1 MRLTVR
7 DRGPGIPSDER
18 KRVFQ
23 RFYRLE
29 RSRTT
34 PGNGLGL
41 SLVQA
46 VGQLHGAEVALIE
59 RTPGLA
65 VEFRFPAMAA
75 ETGAAVPGGAPAPAP
90 GTAAEFGPRAARPV

>member
-1 MRLTVR
+1 M
-7 DRGPGIPSDER
+7 GER
-18 KRVFQ
+18 KHVLQ

-46 VGQLHGAEVALIE
+46 VAQLHGAELALVE
-59 RTPGLA
+59 ASPGLA
-65 VEFRFPAMAA
+65 VELTFPALAPARSAATDARAPSGAA
-75 ETGAAVPGGAPAPAP
+75 ELGAH
-90 GTAAEFGPRAARPV
+90 AARPV